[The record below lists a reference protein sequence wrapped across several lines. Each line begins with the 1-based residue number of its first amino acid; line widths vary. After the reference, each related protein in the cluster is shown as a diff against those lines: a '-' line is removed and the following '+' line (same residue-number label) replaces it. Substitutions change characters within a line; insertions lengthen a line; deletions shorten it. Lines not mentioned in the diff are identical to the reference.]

1 MNYYTVTGYSAD
13 TEIDTQKNLNLNGLI
28 EILRSL
34 DLYSIFEH
42 KETGQI
48 VKLNKLVITYQED

>member
-1 MNYYTVTGYSAD
+1 MQRYTVTGYSAD
-13 TEIDTQKNLNLNGLI
+13 IEIDTQKNLNLNDLI

-34 DLYSIFEH
+34 DLHAIFEH